1 MKIILDVNVIL
12 SALIRD
18 STTRKIILNS
28 QFDFYFPEPSLHK
41 IRKYKDYILKKSGLT
56 EEEYNKIM
64 ATLFKYI
71 KLVPTEEIEKNWDKA
86 KKIIEHID
94 KEDVIFIL
102 QNSKNTN
109 VVGNQAVKLCVEL
122 GLITEEDIIKIQD
135 TAHALIINI

>member
-41 IRKYKDYILKKSGLT
+41 IRKYKDYILEKSGLS

-64 ATLFKYI
+64 EILFKYL
-71 KLVPTEEIEKNWDKA
+71 KLVPTEEIVKNWDEA
-86 KKIIEHID
+86 KKIMEHID
-94 KEDVIFIL
+94 PEDVVFIATALGIHDSVIWSDDRHFEKQDKIKTLKTEDVI
-102 QNSKNTN
+102 
-109 VVGNQAVKLCVEL
+109 
-122 GLITEEDIIKIQD
+122 
-135 TAHALIINI
+135 

>member
-28 QFDFYFPEPSLHK
+28 EFDFYFPEPSLHK
-41 IRKYKDYILKKSGLT
+41 IRKYKSYILEKSGLT

-71 KLVPTEEIEKNWDKA
+71 KLVPIEEIEKNWKEA

-94 KEDVIFIL
+94 PEDVVFIAASL
-102 QNSKNTN
+102 GIHDSVIWSDDWHFEKQDK
-109 VVGNQAVKLCVEL
+109 VKVLKTKDM
-122 GLITEEDIIKIQD
+122 I
-135 TAHALIINI
+135 

>member
-28 QFDFYFPEPSLHK
+28 EFDFYFPELSLHK
-41 IRKYKDYILKKSGLT
+41 IRKYKDYILEKSGLT

-86 KKIIEHID
+86 KEIMEHID
-94 KEDVIFIL
+94 PEDVVFIATAL
-102 QNSKNTN
+102 SISDSVIWSDDGHFEKQDK
-109 VVGNQAVKLCVEL
+109 VKVLK
-122 GLITEEDIIKIQD
+122 TEDM
-135 TAHALIINI
+135 INP

>member
-1 MKIILDVNVIL
+1 MKVILDVNVIL

-41 IRKYKDYILKKSGLT
+41 IRKYKSYILEKSGLT

-71 KLVPTEEIEKNWDKA
+71 KLVPIEEIEKNWKEA

-94 KEDVIFIL
+94 PEDVVFIAASL
-102 QNSKNTN
+102 GIHDSVIWSDDRHFKKQDK
-109 VVGNQAVKLCVEL
+109 VKVLKTKDMV
-122 GLITEEDIIKIQD
+122 Q
-135 TAHALIINI
+135 